1 MKTNINFELLKKGI
15 WLPISVA
22 AHLRGVSQQ
31 TVRILYLS
39 GKVKGIRFPVGP
51 ILVRLS
57 DVPYK
62 KDLGPRG
69 RPQES

>member
-1 MKTNINFELLKKGI
+1 MKKNFKLLEKGV

-22 AHLRGVSQQ
+22 AHLRGISGQ

-39 GKVKGIRFPVGP
+39 GKVKGIKFPVGP
-51 ILVRLS
+51 ILVRLK

-62 KDLGPRG
+62 KDLEARG